1 MTVVL
6 DCGGVSFLAADR
18 AVLTVLRERGEWPP
32 LVPSV
37 VLAECLT
44 GDHRRD
50 HAVNRLLTMCLVPDV
65 DEPLA
70 RRAAALRTATRR
82 AGTVS
87 AVHAVVVALAERH
100 PSSVVV
106 TSDPD
111 DVRALAA
118 HAAAEVRVRS
128 TTRR

>member
-6 DCGGVSFLAADR
+6 DAGGVSFLASDR

-32 LVPSV
+32 LVPAV

-50 HAVNRLLTMCLVPDV
+50 HAVNRLLAMSAVRDV

-70 RRAAALRTATRR
+70 RRAAALRTPARR

-87 AVHAVVVALAERH
+87 AVDAVVVALAERH
-100 PSSVVV
+100 PTAVVV
-106 TSDPD
+106 TSDPHD
-111 DVRALAA
+111 LRALGA
-118 HAAAEVRVRS
+118 HSPAGVRIRS
-128 TTRR
+128 TTDR